1 MIEPIG
7 RYALPPDDVCQRALN
22 ARDARFDGLFFVGI
36 VTTGVYCRPVCRTRR
51 ARPTNRRFFRSA
63 AAAEHAGFRPCLTCR
78 PELAPGRAPVDA
90 VPRLAYRAARRIGAG
105 ALNGHSVAELAAE
118 FGVSERHLRRA
129 LERELGVSPVELAQ
143 THRLLLA
150 KRLLADTRLPV
161 TRVAYASGFQSLRRF
176 NTVFRDRYRLSP
188 SALRRSLN
196 RGSAAKDPRRPGGGA
211 TAPKSDLLRLTLA
224 YRPPLAWDVL
234 VSLIGRDAIP
244 GVEIAQ
250 GGRYGR
256 TVRLEGQ
263 SGIVF
268 AEDAGAAS
276 GDSAPRHAD
285 THLNVVVSATLLPAL
300 MPLLARLRLL
310 FDLDA
315 EPAVVDGCLAQG
327 GLGALVRRRP
337 GVRIPGAFDGF
348 EVACRVLFRGR
359 ARPGQGANELAR
371 RFVRAFGEPADTGVA
386 GLTRFAPSAERMA
399 ETRVSTL
406 VAMGLPRRRA
416 HALTALARMVAHGE
430 LRLEPGGDVGA
441 TLRGLRDIDGIG
453 DRLATS
459 IVMRAL
465 GWPDAFPILDR
476 GLQRASGV
484 STPGH
489 LRERAESWR
498 PWRAYAAVHLW
509 LADEADR

>member
-1 MIEPIG
+1 VIEPIG
-7 RYALPPDDVCQRALN
+7 RSALPPADVCQRALN

-36 VTTGVYCRPVCRTRR
+36 VTTGVYCRPVCPSRR
-51 ARPTNRRFFRSA
+51 ARPTNRRFFHSA

-90 VPRLAYRAARRIGAG
+90 VPRLAYRAAHRIGAG

-176 NTVFRDRYRLSP
+176 NTVFQDRYRLSP

-196 RGSAAKDPRRPGGGA
+196 RGGMARDPRRRDGA
-211 TAPKSDLLRLTLA
+211 TVPKSDFLQLTLA
-224 YRPPLAWDVL
+224 YRAPLAWEVL
-234 VSLIGRDAIP
+234 VTLLRRDAFP

-256 TVRLEGQ
+256 TVQLAGR

-276 GDSAPRHAD
+276 GDGAPRAD
-285 THLNVVVSATLLPAL
+285 THLNVVVSASLLPSL

-348 EVACRVLFRGR
+348 EVACRVLLRGR
-359 ARPGQGANELAR
+359 ARPGRGANELAR
-371 RFVRAFGEPADTGVA
+371 RFVRAFGETADTGVP

-430 LRLEPGGDVGA
+430 LRLEPGGDVAA
-441 TLRGLRDIDGIG
+441 TQHGLMEIDGVG

-459 IVMRAL
+459 VVMRAL
-465 GWPDAFPILDR
+465 GWPDAFPLPDS
-476 GLQRASGV
+476 GLQRASGA
-484 STPGH
+484 STTGQ

-509 LADEADR
+509 LKDEERR

>member
-1 MIEPIG
+1 MQEPIG
-7 RYALPPDDVCQRALN
+7 RSALPPADVCQRVLN

-36 VTTGVYCRPVCRTRR
+36 VTTGVYCRPVCPTRR
-51 ARPTNRRFFRSA
+51 ARSYNRRFFQSA
-63 AAAEHAGFRPCLTCR
+63 AAAERAGFRPCLTCR

-90 VPRLAYRAARRIGAG
+90 IHRLAHRAAHRIGAG

-150 KRLLADTRLPV
+150 KRLLADTGLSV
-161 TRVAYASGFQSLRRF
+161 TRIAYASGFQSLRRF
-176 NTVFRDRYRLSP
+176 NTVFHDRYRLSP
-188 SALRRSLN
+188 SALRRTMN
-196 RGSAAKDPRRPGGGA
+196 RRQPAREPRRSRAGGA
-211 TAPKSDLLRLTLA
+211 VAKSDLLRLTLA

-234 VSLIGRDAIP
+234 ITLLRRDAFP
-244 GVEIAQ
+244 GVEIVQ

-256 TVRLEGQ
+256 TVRLAGR

-268 AEDAGAAS
+268 AEDAGGAS
-276 GDSAPRHAD
+276 GNGDRPAD
-285 THLNVVVSATLLPAL
+285 THVNVDVSPSLLPAL
-300 MPLLARLRLL
+300 MPLLARLRRL

-315 EPAVVDGCLAQG
+315 EPTVVDGCLAQG
-327 GLGALVRRRP
+327 GLGALIKRRP
-337 GVRIPGAFDGF
+337 GVRIPGALDGF
-348 EVACRVLFRGR
+348 EVACRVLLRGR
-359 ARPGQGANELAR
+359 ARPNRGTNELAR
-371 RFVRAFGEPADTGVA
+371 RFVRALGETADTGIA
-386 GLTRFAPSAERMA
+386 ELTRFAPTAGRVAEARL
-399 ETRVSTL
+399 STL

-416 HALTALARMVAHGE
+416 SALKALARTVADGD
-430 LRLEPGGDVGA
+430 LRLEPGDDVA
-441 TLRGLRDIDGIG
+441 STHRGLMEIDGIG

-465 GWPDAFPILDR
+465 GWPDAFPVPDP
-476 GLQRASGV
+476 GLQRASGA
-484 STPGH
+484 STPGR

-509 LADEADR
+509 LKDEAR